1 MNIDTQSVDQAVTA
15 MAEVLADYLHPEE
28 VRLLKSQWQRYST
41 VSVKM
46 MQQCVLD
53 ATRRYPEL
61 QAYKSDIRKGFWAT
75 LQADSQQTVEADN
88 HNGYN
93 SHNSHN
99 ETVKASVPVSELVL
113 AFYTVI
119 EALRSQLSETES
131 RNLFLTM
138 HQTVSQERTFK
149 GHSLNISQFL
159 EGNRPSVP
167 DNEHLLNNLMQLAYV
182 CLCDVAGPVEADE
195 MMFRAAEKAKQSYPK
210 TLVEKLF

>member
-1 MNIDTQSVDQAVTA
+1 MNIDTQSVDQAVTE

-61 QAYKSDIRKGFWAT
+61 QAHKSDIRKGFWDT
-75 LQADSQQTVEADN
+75 LQSGSQQTVEADS
-88 HNGYN
+88 HNGH
-93 SHNSHN
+93 SGHN
-99 ETVKASVPVSELVL
+99 EAIKAPVPVSELVL

-119 EALRSQLSETES
+119 ESLRIQLSETES

-159 EGNRPSVP
+159 EGNRPFVP

-182 CLCDVAGPVEADE
+182 CLCDVVGPVEADE
-195 MMFRAAEKAKQSYPK
+195 MMFRAAEKAKQNYPK
-210 TLVEKLF
+210 RLVEKLF

>member
-75 LQADSQQTVEADN
+75 LQADSQQTVEV
-88 HNGYN
+88 N

-99 ETVKASVPVSELVL
+99 GHNKAIKAPVPTAIASAPNAKAFAISAPSLIPPAKTSDTSPVFPTSSSALL
-113 AFYTVI
+113 A
-119 EALRSQLSETES
+119 S
-131 RNLFLTM
+131 LTAAIP
-138 HQTVSQERTFK
+138 
-149 GHSLNISQFL
+149 GI
-159 EGNRPSVP
+159 
-167 DNEHLLNNLMQLAYV
+167 
-182 CLCDVAGPVEADE
+182 PV
-195 MMFRAAEKAKQSYPK
+195 FAAAI
-210 TLVEKLF
+210 

>member
-28 VRLLKSQWQRYST
+28 VRLLKSQWQRSST

-61 QAYKSDIRKGFWAT
+61 QACKSDIRKGFWAT
-75 LQADSQQTVEADN
+75 LQADSQQTVESD
-88 HNGYN
+88 

-99 ETVKASVPVSELVL
+99 ETVKAPVPVSELVL

-167 DNEHLLNNLMQLAYV
+167 DNEHLLNNLMQLAYI

-195 MMFRAAEKAKQSYPK
+195 MMFRAAETAKQSYPK

>member
-1 MNIDTQSVDQAVTA
+1 MNIDTQSVDQAVSA
-15 MAEVLADYLHPEE
+15 MTEILAAYLHPEE
-28 VRLLKSQWQRYST
+28 VRLLKSQWQRYSS

-46 MQQCVLD
+46 MQQCILD

-75 LQADSQQTVEADN
+75 LQADSQQTVEADS
-88 HNGYN
+88 HNG
-93 SHNSHN
+93 HN
-99 ETVKASVPVSELVL
+99 KAIKVPVPVSELVL
-113 AFYTVI
+113 AFYTVV

-149 GHSLNISQFL
+149 GHGLNISQFL

-182 CLCDVAGPVEADE
+182 CLCDVTGPVEADE
-195 MMFRAAEKAKQSYPK
+195 MMFRAAEKAKQNYPK

>member
-15 MAEVLADYLHPEE
+15 MAEVLAEYLHPEE

-75 LQADSQQTVEADN
+75 LQTGSQQTVESDS
-88 HNGYN
+88 HNG
-93 SHNSHN
+93 HNSHN
-99 ETVKASVPVSELVL
+99 ETAKAPVPVSELVL

-149 GHSLNISQFL
+149 GHSLNIGKFL

-210 TLVEKLF
+210 KLVEKLF

>member
-15 MAEVLADYLHPEE
+15 MAEVLAEYLHPEE

-75 LQADSQQTVEADN
+75 LQTDSHKTVEAD
-88 HNGYN
+88 

-99 ETVKASVPVSELVL
+99 ETVKAPVPVSELVL

>member
-28 VRLLKSQWQRYST
+28 VRLLKTQWQRYST

-75 LQADSQQTVEADN
+75 LQADSQQTVKAD
-88 HNGYN
+88 

-99 ETVKASVPVSELVL
+99 GHNKAIKAPIPVSELVL

-119 EALRSQLSETES
+119 EALRSQLLETES

-195 MMFRAAEKAKQSYPK
+195 MMFRAAEKAKQNYPK

>member
-75 LQADSQQTVEADN
+75 LQAGSQQTVKAD
-88 HNGYN
+88 

-113 AFYTVI
+113 AFYTVM

-195 MMFRAAEKAKQSYPK
+195 MMFRAAEKAKQNYPK

>member
-75 LQADSQQTVEADN
+75 LQADSQQTVEADSYN
-88 HNGYN
+88 GHN
-93 SHNSHN
+93 
-99 ETVKASVPVSELVL
+99 KAIKAPVPVSKLVL

>member
-1 MNIDTQSVDQAVTA
+1 MNIDTQSVDQTVSA

-75 LQADSQQTVEADN
+75 LQADSQQTVEAD
-88 HNGYN
+88 

-99 ETVKASVPVSELVL
+99 GHNKAIKAPVPVSELVL

-159 EGNRPSVP
+159 EDNRPSVP

-195 MMFRAAEKAKQSYPK
+195 MMFRAAETAKQNHSK
-210 TLVEKLF
+210 ILVEKLF

>member
-61 QAYKSDIRKGFWAT
+61 QACKSDIRKGFWAT
-75 LQADSQQTVEADN
+75 LQADSQQTVESD
-88 HNGYN
+88 

-99 ETVKASVPVSELVL
+99 ETVKAPVPVSELVL

-149 GHSLNISQFL
+149 GHSINISQFL

-195 MMFRAAEKAKQSYPK
+195 MMFRAAEKAKQNYTK

>member
-61 QAYKSDIRKGFWAT
+61 QAHKSDIRKGFWAT
-75 LQADSQQTVEADN
+75 LQADSQQTIESD
-88 HNGYN
+88 

-99 ETVKASVPVSELVL
+99 EAIKAPVPVSELVL

-138 HQTVSQERTFK
+138 HQTVSQERTLK

-167 DNEHLLNNLMQLAYV
+167 DNDHLLNNLMQLAYV

-195 MMFRAAEKAKQSYPK
+195 MMFRAAEKAKQNYPK

>member
-61 QAYKSDIRKGFWAT
+61 QACKSDIRKGFWAT
-75 LQADSQQTVEADN
+75 LQADSQQTVESD
-88 HNGYN
+88 

-99 ETVKASVPVSELVL
+99 ETVKAPVPVSELVL

-167 DNEHLLNNLMQLAYV
+167 DNEHLLNNLMQLAYI

-195 MMFRAAEKAKQSYPK
+195 MMFRAAETAKQSYPK